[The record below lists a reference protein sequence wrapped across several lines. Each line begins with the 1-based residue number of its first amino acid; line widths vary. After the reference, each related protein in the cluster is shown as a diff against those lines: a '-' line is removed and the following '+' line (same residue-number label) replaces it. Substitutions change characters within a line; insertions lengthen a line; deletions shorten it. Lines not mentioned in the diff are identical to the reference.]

1 MILGYLVCY
10 ILFVAP
16 IAFLRTMS
24 MEEWIAAMEAEAPV
38 LIQFV
43 SYPTIFGSPY
53 YVAITVIF
61 RVMAGFLVGEAV
73 ILIVSCAIFYK
84 KLQAWKKTISS
95 STHKLQLM
103 LFAALVSQVTK
114 FL

>member
-1 MILGYLVCY
+1 
-10 ILFVAP
+10 
-16 IAFLRTMS
+16 
-24 MEEWIAAMEAEAPV
+24 MEAEAPV
-38 LIQFV
+38 LIPFA
-43 SYPTIFGSPY
+43 SYPAIFGSPY
-53 YVAITVIF
+53 YVAIIIIM
-61 RVMAGFLVGEAV
+61 RVSVGFLVGLAV
-73 ILIVSCAIFYK
+73 VLIISCAYFYK

>member
-1 MILGYLVCY
+1 
-10 ILFVAP
+10 
-16 IAFLRTMS
+16 MS

-38 LIQFV
+38 LIPFA
-43 SYPTIFGSPY
+43 SYPAIFGSPY
-53 YVAITVIF
+53 YVAITVIM

-73 ILIVSCAIFYK
+73 ILIISCAYFYK
-84 KLQAWKKTISS
+84 RLQAWKKTISS
-95 STHKLQLM
+95 SSYKQQLM